1 MLNRLLLLSFF
12 CFFANSFSQEDT
24 QTKSTEEV
32 KIFLDCDRCDQEFL
46 RQNLGNVQFVRDQD
60 LGDVHIFVVT
70 QRNGARGQSYEMD
83 FIGKNDL
90 EKINYKLNFSTDGN
104 MTNDDE
110 RRRVL
115 EYLKLGLVRF
125 WIARGTI
132 DEVVVN
138 VPTPENEE
146 EKVEEKDPW
155 DYWLFRLGASGF
167 FNGQEQSK
175 SSNLNF
181 SVSARRVTENN
192 KFNMFARYGEN
203 RSTFTFINED
213 GSEDDF
219 VVFNNN
225 RRLNVSDIISIN
237 DHWSYGI
244 FTSIGTSTF
253 SNFDLFWTARPA
265 LEYSFF
271 DYADSAKKQLTI
283 SYRNGIRY
291 NDYIE
296 RTVFNETEEYFWEH
310 GIQLGGR
317 INQEWGNLN
326 AEVSFN
332 QFLQD
337 PSLNALNFFLGT
349 NVRLF
354 KGFNF
359 NVSGSYSITRNQVNI
374 PGGDLTVEELLLQ
387 QQQLQSGF
395 NYFVSVGFNYSFGS
409 IYNTVVNPRF
419 DF

>member
-1 MLNRLLLLSFF
+1 MSNRLIFLFLLYFTISSY
-12 CFFANSFSQEDT
+12 AQEE
-24 QTKSTEEV
+24 STDEV
-32 KIFLDCDRCDQEFL
+32 KIFLDCGRCDQEFL
-46 RQNLGNVQFVRDQD
+46 RQNLGNVQFVRDQG

-70 QRNGARGQSYEMD
+70 QRNGAGGRSYEMD

-90 EKINYKLNFSTDGN
+90 EAINYKLTFSTDAN
-104 MTNDDE
+104 MTRDDE
-110 RRRVL
+110 RRRTM

-155 DYWLFRLGASGF
+155 NYWLFRVGANGF
-167 FNGQEQSK
+167 FTGQEQS
-175 SSNLNF
+175 SRSNINF
-181 SVSARRVTENN
+181 NMSARRVTEAN
-192 KFNMFARYGEN
+192 KFNMFMRYGES
-203 RSTFTFINED
+203 RSTFTFINDNEEEED
-213 GSEDDF
+213 F
-219 VVFNNN
+219 KVFNNN
-225 RRLNVSDIISIN
+225 KRLNVSDILSIN
-237 DHWSYGI
+237 DHWSYG
-244 FTSIGTSTF
+244 FFGSVGTSTF
-253 SNFDLFWTARPA
+253 SNFDLFWTFRPA

-271 DYADSAKKQLTI
+271 DYKDSAKKQLTI

-296 RTVFNETEEYFWEH
+296 RTVFNETEEYLWEH
-310 GIQLGGR
+310 GLQLGGR
-317 INQEWGNLN
+317 INQEWGNMN

-337 PSLNALNFFLGT
+337 TRLNSVNFFLGT
-349 NVRLF
+349 RVRLF

-359 NVSGSYSITRNQVNI
+359 DVSGSYSITRNQVNI

-395 NYFVSVGFNYSFGS
+395 DYFVSVGFSYAFGS
-409 IYNTVVNPRF
+409 IYNTIVNPRF

>member
-1 MLNRLLLLSFF
+1 MLNRYLLLAFL
-12 CFFANSFSQEDT
+12 CFSIFVNAQEEPN
-24 QTKSTEEV
+24 EEV
-32 KIFLDCDRCDQEFL
+32 KIFLDCGRCDQEFL
-46 RQNLGNVQFVRDQD
+46 RQNLGNVQFVRDQG

-70 QRNGARGQSYEMD
+70 QRNGAGGISFEMD

-90 EKINYKLNFSTDGN
+90 EAINYKLTFSTDAN
-104 MTNDDE
+104 MTRDDE
-110 RRRVL
+110 RKRTM
-115 EYLKLGLVRF
+115 EYIKLGLVRF

-155 DYWLFRLGASGF
+155 NYWLFRVGASGF

-175 SSNLNF
+175 RSNFNLN
-181 SVSARRVTENN
+181 VSARRVTEKN
-192 KFNMFARYGEN
+192 KFSMFARYGES
-203 RSTFTFINED
+203 RSTFTFDGED
-213 GSEDDF
+213 I
-219 VVFNNN
+219 VAFNNN
-225 RRLNVSDIISIN
+225 KRLNVNDVLSIN
-237 DHWSYGI
+237 DHWSYG
-244 FTSIGTSTF
+244 FFGSIGTSTF
-253 SNFDLFWTARPA
+253 SNFDLFWTFRPA

-296 RTVFNETEEYFWEH
+296 RTVFNETEEYLWEH
-310 GIQLGGR
+310 GVQLGGR

-337 PSLNALNFFLGT
+337 TRLNSVNFFLGT

-374 PGGDLTVEELLLQ
+374 PGGDLTVEELLLS

-395 NYFVSVGFNYSFGS
+395 DYFVSVGFNYSFGS
-409 IYNTVVNPRF
+409 IYNTIVNPRF